1 MHGVP
6 GFALCATYP
15 YGLRE
20 EHPDEVLHAA
30 RQRQELH
37 VGGLLQCPVNPESG
51 KQLQGGHL

>member
-30 RQRQELH
+30 RQWQELH
-37 VGGLLQCPVNPESG
+37 VRGLLQRPMDPQTG
-51 KQLQGGHL
+51 QQL